1 METSSLK
8 HYTYFL
14 FKNFIL
20 LHYLLHFGGKGL
32 DGNSYVMKI
41 RRKKVEMEHS
51 VLKQQDVS

>member
-20 LHYLLHFGGKGL
+20 LHYVLHFGGEGK
-32 DGNSYVMKI
+32 DGNSLCDEDKE
-41 RRKKVEMEHS
+41 KKS
-51 VLKQQDVS
+51 